1 MEIFFNLMWV
11 AVTILLCAMWLAGL
25 RRHRAESLLP
35 AIGVQVI
42 ALTVLAAIL
51 LPVISLTDDLQAAT
65 NPAET
70 ERVCRRCDQQ
80 PSPDRPLHRVPVALA
95 VLDSPRIFPQMP
107 VTRLRA
113 VAEPVSQQTPG
124 FYQAFAT
131 RPPPEA

>member
-1 MEIFFNLMWV
+1 MEIFFNLLWV
-11 AVTILLCAMWLAGL
+11 AVAIMLCTMWCADLQ
-25 RRHRAESLLP
+25 RNRKESLLP
-35 AIGVQVI
+35 TIGIQLV
-42 ALTVLAAIL
+42 ALAVLVAIL

-70 ERVCRRCDQQ
+70 ERVCRRSDQQ

-95 VLDSPRIFPQMP
+95 VLDAPRIFPPVP

-113 VAEPVSQQTPG
+113 VAEPVSQQAQA
-124 FYQAFAT
+124 FYRAFAT